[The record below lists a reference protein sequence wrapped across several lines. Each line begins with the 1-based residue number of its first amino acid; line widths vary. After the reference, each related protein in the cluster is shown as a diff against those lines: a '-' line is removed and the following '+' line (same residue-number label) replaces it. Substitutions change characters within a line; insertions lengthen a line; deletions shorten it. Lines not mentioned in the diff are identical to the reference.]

1 MRTFEYPR
9 TLALPPPPAFVR
21 TRPGAT
27 TVVVLVVVV
36 ARLAYTS
43 AYPGSSIVLTN
54 ATTTSTHAQA
64 VPIGEN
70 GARARTVPP
79 LTYADDDA
87 CDAML
92 ARRRMR
98 PRLMTTMMMR
108 EAIAGRARS
117 DIRRVR
123 TFGASVRFRF
133 P

>member
-9 TLALPPPPAFVR
+9 TLAPAPAFVR

-79 LTYADDDA
+79 LTYAADDA

-98 PRLMTTMMMR
+98 PRLMTMMMR
-108 EAIAGRARS
+108 EATAWRARS

-123 TFGASVRFRF
+123 TFGASVRFKF

>member
-9 TLALPPPPAFVR
+9 TLALPPPPAFAR

-27 TVVVLVVVV
+27 VDDVV
-36 ARLAYTS
+36 RLAYTS
-43 AYPGSSIVLTN
+43 AYPGSNIVLTN

-79 LTYADDDA
+79 LTYAADDA

-98 PRLMTTMMMR
+98 PRLMTMMMR
-108 EAIAGRARS
+108 EATAWRARS

-123 TFGASVRFRF
+123 TFGASVRFKF

>member
-43 AYPGSSIVLTN
+43 AYPGSSIVLKN
-54 ATTTSTHAQA
+54 ATTTSTHAQR

-79 LTYADDDA
+79 LTYADDA
-87 CDAML
+87 AML

-98 PRLMTTMMMR
+98 PL
-108 EAIAGRARS
+108 EATAEAMVGRG
-117 DIRRVR
+117 RVR
-123 TFGASVRFRF
+123 TFGVGPF
-133 P
+133 